1 MYRGPLRR
9 KASQCRVENQQTQP
23 TYDAKSVNRIPAILV
38 GGECSQEETMY
49 AKIANKFV

>member
-9 KASQCRVENQQTQP
+9 KTSKCRVENQQTQP
-23 TYDAKSVNRIPAILV
+23 SYDAKSGNRTPATLV
-38 GGECSQEETMY
+38 AEECSQEETMY